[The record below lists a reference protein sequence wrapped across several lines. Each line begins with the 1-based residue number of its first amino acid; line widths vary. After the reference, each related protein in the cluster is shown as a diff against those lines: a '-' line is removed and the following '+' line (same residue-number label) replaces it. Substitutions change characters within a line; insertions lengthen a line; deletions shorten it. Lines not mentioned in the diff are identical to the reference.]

1 MQILNN
7 VFNERTLN
15 IMMDIETTGIRP
27 GCRVL
32 SIGLAVFYI
41 ANGKGTIG
49 HTTTIYPS
57 LTDQVGIDDPG
68 TLQWWST
75 QSPEARN
82 VFVDNHINGVPVSK
96 AFEAFKEFIQNAV
109 DWHKSLYDG
118 GTEKV
123 NVCIWGNGATFDNSI
138 VQHMFEAKGYPVPW
152 NTFGDRCYRTAFN
165 MLGRP
170 SLARAGTHH
179 NALDDAIYQAQ
190 CLMSAL
196 VNASE

>member
-32 SIGLAVFYI
+32 SIGLAVFYL
-41 ANGKGTIG
+41 ANGEGTIG
-49 HTTTIYPS
+49 NTTTIYPN
-57 LTDQVGIDDPG
+57 LTEQVGIDDPG

-82 VFVDNHINGVPVSK
+82 VFADNHINCVSVGK
-96 AFEAFKEFIQNAV
+96 AFELFKEFIQNAV
-109 DWHKSLYDG
+109 DLHKSLNG
-118 GTEKV
+118 GAERV

-152 NTFGDRCYRTAFN
+152 NTFGDRCYRAAFN

-170 SLARAGTHH
+170 SLTRDGTHH
-179 NALDDAIYQAQ
+179 NALDDAIYQAH
-190 CLMSAL
+190 CLIKAIQ
-196 VNASE
+196 NASE

>member
-7 VFNERTLN
+7 VFNERTVN
-15 IMMDIETTGIRP
+15 IMMDIETTGMRP

-41 ANGKGTIG
+41 VDDEERIGNTI
-49 HTTTIYPS
+49 TIYPS

-68 TLQWWST
+68 TLQWWSA
-75 QSPEARN
+75 QSPEACN
-82 VFVDNHINGVPVSK
+82 VFADNHINGVPVSK
-96 AFEAFKEFIQNAV
+96 AFEAFKKFIQNAV
-109 DWHKSLYDG
+109 DWHKSLNDG
-118 GTEKV
+118 AEKV

-138 VQHMFEAKGYPVPW
+138 VQRMFEAKGYPVPW

-170 SLARAGTHH
+170 SLARDGIHH
-179 NALDDAIYQAQ
+179 NALDDAIYQAK
-190 CLMSAL
+190 CLMYAL
-196 VNASE
+196 NASE

>member
-7 VFNERTLN
+7 VFNERTIN

-32 SIGLAVFYI
+32 SIGLAVFYVV
-41 ANGKGTIG
+41 NGECTIG
-49 HTTTIYPS
+49 NTTTIYPS

-82 VFVDNHINGVPVSK
+82 VFADNHINGVSVGK
-96 AFEAFKEFIQNAV
+96 AFELFKEFIQNAV
-109 DWHKSLYDG
+109 DWHKSLNDG
-118 GTEKV
+118 AEKV
-123 NVCIWGNGATFDNSI
+123 NACIWGNGATFDNSI

-170 SLARAGTHH
+170 SLTRDGTHH
-179 NALDDAIYQAQ
+179 NALDDAIYQAR
-190 CLMSAL
+190 CLTSAL
-196 VNASE
+196 LNASE

>member
-7 VFNERTLN
+7 VFNERTIN

-27 GCRVL
+27 GCRIL
-32 SIGLAVFYI
+32 SIGLAVFYVV
-41 ANGKGTIG
+41 NGECTIG
-49 HTTTIYPS
+49 NTTTIYPD
-57 LTDQVGIDDPG
+57 LTEQVGIDDPS

-82 VFVDNHINGVPVSK
+82 VFADNHINGVSVGK
-96 AFEAFKEFIQNAV
+96 AFELFKEFIQNAV
-109 DWHKSLYDG
+109 DWHKSLNDG
-118 GTEKV
+118 AEKV
-123 NVCIWGNGATFDNSI
+123 NVSIWGNGATFDNSI

-170 SLARAGTHH
+170 SFTRDGTHH
-179 NALDDAIYQAQ
+179 NALDDAIYQAR
-190 CLMSAL
+190 CLTSAL
-196 VNASE
+196 LNASK

>member
-7 VFNERTLN
+7 VFNERTIN

-27 GCRVL
+27 GCRIL
-32 SIGLAVFYI
+32 SIGLAVFYVV
-41 ANGKGTIG
+41 NGECTIG
-49 HTTTIYPS
+49 NTTTIYPD
-57 LTDQVGIDDPG
+57 LTEQVGIDDPS

-82 VFVDNHINGVPVSK
+82 VFADNHINGVSIGK
-96 AFEAFKEFIQNAV
+96 AFELFKEFIQNAV
-109 DWHKSLYDG
+109 DWHKSLNDG
-118 GTEKV
+118 AEKV

-170 SLARAGTHH
+170 SFTRDGTHH
-179 NALDDAIYQAQ
+179 NALDDAIYQAR
-190 CLMSAL
+190 CLTSAL
-196 VNASE
+196 LNASK

>member
-7 VFNERTLN
+7 VFNERTIN

-32 SIGLAVFYI
+32 SIGLAVFYTV
-41 ANGKGTIG
+41 NGEATIG
-49 HTTTIYPS
+49 NTITIYPS
-57 LTDQVGIDDPG
+57 LTEQVGIDDPS

-82 VFVDNHINGVPVSK
+82 VFADNHINGVSVGK
-96 AFEAFKEFIQNAV
+96 AFELFKEFIQNAV
-109 DWHKSLYDG
+109 DWHKSLNDG
-118 GTEKV
+118 AEKV

-138 VQHMFEAKGYPVPW
+138 VQRMFEAKGYPVPW

-170 SLARAGTHH
+170 SLPREGVHH
-179 NALDDAIYQAQ
+179 NALDDAVYQAQ
-190 CLMSAL
+190 CLVHAIK
-196 VNASE
+196 NASE

>member
-7 VFNERTLN
+7 VFNERTIN
-15 IMMDIETTGIRP
+15 IMMDIETTGVRP

-32 SIGLAVFYI
+32 SIGLAVFYVV
-41 ANGKGTIG
+41 NGECTIG
-49 HTTTIYPS
+49 NTTTIYPD
-57 LTDQVGIDDPG
+57 LTEQVGIDDPS

-82 VFVDNHINGVPVSK
+82 VFADNHINGVSVGK
-96 AFEAFKEFIQNAV
+96 AFELFKEFIQNAV
-109 DWHKSLYDG
+109 DWHKSLNDG
-118 GTEKV
+118 AEKV

-170 SLARAGTHH
+170 SFTRDGTHH
-179 NALDDAIYQAQ
+179 NALDDAIYQAR
-190 CLMSAL
+190 CLTSAL
-196 VNASE
+196 LNASK

>member
-1 MQILNN
+1 MQMLEN
-7 VFNERTLN
+7 VFNERTIN
-15 IMMDIETTGIRP
+15 IMMDIETTGVRP

-32 SIGLAVFYI
+32 SIGLAVFYLV
-41 ANGKGTIG
+41 NGKGTIG
-49 HTTTIYPS
+49 HTMTIYPS
-57 LTDQVGIDDPG
+57 LTDQAGIDDPNTMG
-68 TLQWWST
+68 WWST

-82 VFVDNHINGVPVSK
+82 VFADNHINGVTVGK
-96 AFEAFKEFIQNAV
+96 VFELFKEFIQNVV
-109 DWHKSLYDG
+109 DWHKSLNDNA
-118 GTEKV
+118 EKV

-138 VQHMFEAKGYPVPW
+138 VQCMFEAKGYPVPW

-170 SLARAGTHH
+170 SLLREGVHH

-196 VNASE
+196 NASE

>member
-7 VFNERTLN
+7 VFNERTVN

-32 SIGLAVFYI
+32 SIGLAVFYTV
-41 ANGKGTIG
+41 NGEATIG
-49 HTTTIYPS
+49 NTTTIYPS
-57 LTDQVGIDDPG
+57 LAEQVGIDDPG

-82 VFVDNHINGVPVSK
+82 VFADNHINGVSVGK
-96 AFEAFKEFIQNAV
+96 AFELFKEFIQNAV
-109 DWHKSLYDG
+109 DWHKSLNDG
-118 GTEKV
+118 AEKV
-123 NVCIWGNGATFDNSI
+123 NVSIWGNGATFDNSI
-138 VQHMFEAKGYPVPW
+138 VQRMFEAKGYPVPW

-170 SLARAGTHH
+170 SLTRAGTHH

-190 CLMSAL
+190 CLTSAL
-196 VNASE
+196 VNASK

>member
-7 VFNERTLN
+7 VFDERTIN

-32 SIGLAVFYI
+32 SIGLAVFYVI
-41 ANGKGTIG
+41 NGECTIG
-49 HTTTIYPS
+49 NITTIYPS

-82 VFVDNHINGVPVSK
+82 VFADNHINGVTVGK
-96 AFEAFKEFIQNAV
+96 ASEAFKEFIQNAV
-109 DWHKSLYDG
+109 DWHKSLNDG
-118 GTEKV
+118 AEKV
-123 NVCIWGNGATFDNSI
+123 NVHIWGNGATFDNSI
-138 VQHMFEAKGYPVPW
+138 VQHMFEAKGYPAPW
-152 NTFGDRCYRTAFN
+152 NTFGDRCYRTAFD

-170 SLARAGTHH
+170 SLARDGLVHH

-190 CLMSAL
+190 CLVHAIK
-196 VNASE
+196 NASE